1 MRQLL
6 DNLLA
11 SNQQAEQLRG
21 LLNSR
26 GAAMAAG
33 TTGLLGA
40 ISGRD

>member
-40 ISGRD
+40 INNSD

>member
-40 ISGRD
+40 INNRD